1 LPLRF
6 VLASI
11 SFFYWHVSS
20 VLGRCL
26 GLSWVITGLYSRECH
41 TLIMFMQEDAYLACT
56 ACALRSR
63 LFPIWF
69 HARFAIRSLTHWRD
83 GLTKSVYTGSFVALY
98 RIFLNAFPLLNTA
111 NVPFRLNLPGLTEQL
126 PSPSQFATRNSEP
139 DPPHDNL
146 LVGKRTAR
154 LSFAAQAHQTW
165 LLKRSARWHSIVAG
179 AVAGGV
185 AISFESLSRR
195 KVIAQQLFVR

>member
-1 LPLRF
+1 
-6 VLASI
+6 
-11 SFFYWHVSS
+11 
-20 VLGRCL
+20 
-26 GLSWVITGLYSRECH
+26 
-41 TLIMFMQEDAYLACT
+41 MFMQEDAYLACT
-56 ACALRSR
+56 TCALWSR
-63 LFPIWF
+63 LFPFWC
-69 HARFAIRSLTHWRD
+69 HARFAAGSQTHWRD
-83 GLTKSVYTGSFVALY
+83 GLTEYVYTGSFVALY
-98 RIFLNAFPLLNTA
+98 RILLNAFPLLNLA
-111 NVPFRLNLPGLTEQL
+111 NVPFRLNLPGLATQL
-126 PSPSQFATRNSEP
+126 PSPSQFVDSTSEP
-139 DPPHDNL
+139 DPPRDNL